1 MSLLLGSE
9 AQLHDVPALLI
20 DNFHVRT
27 SISVLDHRTQ
37 GLSRLLTGGGIVR
50 RVDSLRVLIKRAMEV
65 VERHGGKT
73 AAVLLCNASA
83 MACVSDCTVWQSAT
97 LRVAGKLLRGHG
109 S

>member
-1 MSLLLGSE
+1 
-9 AQLHDVPALLI
+9 
-20 DNFHVRT
+20 
-27 SISVLDHRTQ
+27 
-37 GLSRLLTGGGIVR
+37 
-50 RVDSLRVLIKRAMEV
+50 LIKRAMEV

-97 LRVAGKLLRGHG
+97 LCVARKLLRGHG